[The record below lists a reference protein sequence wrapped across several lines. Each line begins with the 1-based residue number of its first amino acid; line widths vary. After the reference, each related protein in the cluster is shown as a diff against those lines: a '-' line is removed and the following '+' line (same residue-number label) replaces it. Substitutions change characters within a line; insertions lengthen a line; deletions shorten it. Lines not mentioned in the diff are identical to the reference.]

1 MDRKFFIFIII
12 LLLLAAGGVFWW
24 WSTKEDEPE
33 EGETFYE
40 MEFAKDYTV
49 RDALEGKVVENKE
62 EGLIIRVPDEWVVKQ
77 YAEELVLFSPEIEFN
92 EHGDFILESAKEK
105 GGCGVSIEIKKCKK
119 VDPEIET
126 DAETLGRLIAETR
139 ENPIET
145 ETKKQRVVMIDNKS
159 ALERVTL
166 QEGEVKYILTEVP
179 VNHTVYSFS
188 TGVIFAEKCIQE
200 FDKVLQTVEIRK

>member
-1 MDRKFFIFIII
+1 MDRKFTIFVIV

-24 WSTKEDEPE
+24 WSTKEEETE

-40 MEFAKDYTV
+40 IEFAKEYTI
-49 RDALEGKVVENKE
+49 RDTSEGKVVENKE
-62 EGLIIRVPDEWVVKQ
+62 EGFFAMVPDGWVVKQ

-126 DAETLGRLIAETR
+126 DAEVLRHLIAEIK

-159 ALERVTL
+159 ALEKITL
-166 QEGEVKYILTEVP
+166 QKGEVKYILVEIP
-179 VNHTVYSFS
+179 VDNIVYSFS

-200 FDKVLQTVEIRK
+200 FNKVLQTVEIRK